1 VDGVRHDVDLRVA
14 VRIYVNSEMTCGTVC
29 LAVEGS
35 REFLRTILD
44 WLFA

>member
-1 VDGVRHDVDLRVA
+1 MDGVRHDVDWRAA
-14 VRIYVNSEMTCGTVC
+14 VRIYVNSEMTSAIVC